1 MMTVR
6 VLPLVAKI
14 KFTCD
19 MVIFFLFAPCFQS
32 LLYITF
38 THNSEAFKFYII
50 PQANKLRM
58 LFKKSKQTFNLVCHN
73 VNIGVYSN
81 IFFFHF
87 FKFTYTF
94 LFLASTGDAFV
105 HWTRSWSETKRMSSK
120 RPGRGTVVS
129 LWYLGYFIVDKL
141 KSKKI

>member
-1 MMTVR
+1 
-6 VLPLVAKI
+6 
-14 KFTCD
+14 
-19 MVIFFLFAPCFQS
+19 MVMFFCLHHGFQS

-38 THNSEAFKFYII
+38 THNSVAFKFYII

-58 LFKKSKQTFNLVCHN
+58 LFKKSKQTFNLVGHN

-105 HWTRSWSETKRMSSK
+105 H
-120 RPGRGTVVS
+120 
-129 LWYLGYFIVDKL
+129 
-141 KSKKI
+141 